1 MASKLKFSNETFVD
15 FLVQIYIT
23 DDVSEYFLQFLAY
36 FYNQEVGKSLESVFY
51 PAQIITTTHLNKDD
65 VVTMKM
71 ITLP

>member
-1 MASKLKFSNETFVD
+1 MRHLWISRCKF
-15 FLVQIYIT
+15 YIT

-71 ITLP
+71 ITLPLMRLPLRC